1 MSIDI
6 INVHWIENFIYV
18 YEWIKLAFFVVPDI
32 DIIESEI
39 DSLLYSNTRMRAIG
53 YPIYKEIMNI
63 MIYLSNGNIEPE
75 GMILSIYVGK
85 PQTMRHK
92 RCIEED

>member
-1 MSIDI
+1 MSISN
-6 INVHWIENFIYV
+6 INAHCIENFTYDMN
-18 YEWIKLAFFVVPDI
+18 FVVPDI

-39 DSLLYSNTRMRAIG
+39 DSFLYSNTRMRAIG
-53 YPIYKEIMNI
+53 YPIYKENMNI
-63 MIYLSNGNIEPE
+63 MIYLSNGNIVPE

>member
-6 INVHWIENFIYV
+6 INVHCIENFTYV
-18 YEWIKLAFFVVPDI
+18 HECPDI

-63 MIYLSNGNIEPE
+63 MIYLSNGNIVPE

>member
-1 MSIDI
+1 M
-6 INVHWIENFIYV
+6 FIALKILLMYMNGSN
-18 YEWIKLAFFVVPDI
+18 FVVPDI

-39 DSLLYSNTRMRAIG
+39 DSLLYSNTRMRIIG

-63 MIYLSNGNIEPE
+63 MICLSNGNIVPE

>member
-1 MSIDI
+1 MYIALEILLMYMNGS
-6 INVHWIENFIYV
+6 N
-18 YEWIKLAFFVVPDI
+18 FVVPDI

-39 DSLLYSNTRMRAIG
+39 DSHLYSNTRMRTIG
-53 YPIYKEIMNI
+53 YPIYNEIMNI
-63 MIYLSNGNIEPE
+63 MIYLSNGNIVPE